1 MSDMVIGMHP
11 RDVVVT
17 LASDTWQADGRTLQ
31 MSRKR
36 ARALVDHLQSAL
48 EWADENPFEGEDG

>member
-1 MSDMVIGMHP
+1 
-11 RDVVVT
+11 VVT
-17 LASDTWQADGRTLQ
+17 LEADSWQADGRTLQ

-48 EWADENPFEGEDG
+48 DWADENPFEGEDG

>member
-17 LASDTWQADGRTLQ
+17 LASESWEANGRTLQ
-31 MSRKR
+31 MSRKQ

-48 EWADENPFEGEDG
+48 EWSDADPSDGEDG